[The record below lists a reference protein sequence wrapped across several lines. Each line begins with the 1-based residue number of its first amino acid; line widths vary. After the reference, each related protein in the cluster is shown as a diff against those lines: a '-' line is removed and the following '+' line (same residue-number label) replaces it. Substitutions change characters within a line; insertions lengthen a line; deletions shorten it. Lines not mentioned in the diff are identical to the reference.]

1 MENEKL
7 RFQEAEKLITYIL
20 IGCAALFIIF
30 LFAAGFGVIWLKVIC
45 AIIAMIACALCLAY
59 LYMTKLLLR
68 PKSIWMTLS
77 AAALIICI
85 LFSWILNFPSPL

>member
-7 RFQEAEKLITYIL
+7 RFQEAEKIMTYIL
-20 IGCAALFIIF
+20 IGCTALFIVF
-30 LFAAGFGVIWLKVIC
+30 LFAAGFGVIWLKVIS
-45 AIIAMIACALCLAY
+45 AIIAIIACLLCLVY

-68 PKSIWMTLS
+68 PRSIWMTLG
-77 AAALIICI
+77 AAALIVCI